1 MKDLSLPEGIEINR
15 NRSSTKKEPRD
26 LSPWL
31 HVIKLVLEKVIQKS
45 RCPLMGIRLLN

>member
-31 HVIKLVLEKVIQKS
+31 IKLVLEKVIQKS